1 MPNLFIINEC
11 AENYVEAIGLP
22 LYDTEKVWG
31 SRTCDQ
37 AARNLTKMLDG
48 PECWPPRKIAYAMKA
63 LQNAALVSTPE
74 PLVSTQL
81 MPQIKSERMEKTF
94 GQA

>member
-1 MPNLFIINEC
+1 
-11 AENYVEAIGLP
+11 
-22 LYDTEKVWG
+22 
-31 SRTCDQ
+31 
-37 AARNLTKMLDG
+37 
-48 PECWPPRKIAYAMKA
+48 MKA

-94 GQA
+94 GQARVQYALIGFTNIDTSKKDEEKYKVQSHHANYKSFMWLPNVSTDANHTKKTNLMLLQ